1 LFGDEYHEEQG
12 EFIGSNYAMTI
23 TAPGEAY
30 LRIVRNGSVYTGY
43 VSENGTNWAM
53 VGAHT
58 VVSGL
63 VPSSIGLTAGGNMPG
78 APELRADFDYFRLCD
93 RGACSRVLLPLV
105 LRIWAS

>member
-1 LFGDEYHEEQG
+1 MFGDEYHEEQG

-43 VSENGTNWAM
+43 VSEYGTNWAM
-53 VGAHT
+53 VGART

-63 VPSSIGLTAGGNMPG
+63 VPSSIGLAAGGNMPG
-78 APELRADFDYFRLCD
+78 APELGADSD
-93 RGACSRVLLPLV
+93 
-105 LRIWAS
+105 